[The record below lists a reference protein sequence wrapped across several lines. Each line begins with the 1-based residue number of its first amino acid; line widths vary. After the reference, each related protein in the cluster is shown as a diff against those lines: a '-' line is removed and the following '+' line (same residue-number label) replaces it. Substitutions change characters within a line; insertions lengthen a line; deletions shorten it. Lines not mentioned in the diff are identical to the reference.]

1 MQVYFQVA
9 NRFYITKTKSLI
21 ENFTTSLE
29 NKLKKHYEG
38 RKDIE
43 IEFKSLNGY
52 RSLEIIFTINFKK
65 EDDYYQITEDFKD
78 GFKELLFQISEY
90 KLIDSKFFILNFD
103 NNMFI
108 EGIIYDQTT
117 VNVKIIRNYN
127 SENEVIQEN
136 IQAKIQSGLSFFDID
151 IDIKKGD
158 YIISPNRNE
167 PLIVENIWV
176 YGLSPDGHKEVI
188 LTLESQYNK
197 SK

>member
-1 MQVYFQVA
+1 MT
-9 NRFYITKTKSLI
+9 RP
-21 ENFTTSLE
+21 
-29 NKLKKHYEG
+29 
-38 RKDIE
+38 
-43 IEFKSLNGY
+43 
-52 RSLEIIFTINFKK
+52 
-65 EDDYYQITEDFKD
+65 
-78 GFKELLFQISEY
+78 
-90 KLIDSKFFILNFD
+90 
-103 NNMFI
+103 
-108 EGIIYDQTT
+108 

-188 LTLESQYNK
+188 LTPESQYNR